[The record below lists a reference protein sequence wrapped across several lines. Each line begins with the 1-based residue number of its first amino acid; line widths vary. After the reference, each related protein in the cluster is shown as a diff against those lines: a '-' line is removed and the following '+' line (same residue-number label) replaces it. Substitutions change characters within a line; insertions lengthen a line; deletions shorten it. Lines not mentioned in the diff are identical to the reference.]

1 MGKGKRLRRGRASRG
16 VQGAGSHEL
25 AAVEAG
31 GRLKLAVVTYPGL
44 DTDGP
49 SLARDV
55 ELVRASILYA
65 DEIELISPGAA
76 MLASVLRL
84 AETGSSGLLA
94 LLGALDDDTVQ
105 HLGGENLPKNW
116 REIVPAAALAAQLNP
131 AVLRALPGGDQIDS
145 NAFQSLLE
153 GWQSA
158 TGQFQDVA
166 QAMFEQSGGS
176 DLIPAV
182 DAEILKLS
190 SSGLNGATDAET
202 ITAGYMDLVRE
213 LLEEPSSRL
222 LFDDA
227 AGSLV
232 RSLVDAGNVEPHP
245 LALKHAGEAA
255 VGAGLV
261 ARLPSFPQA
270 PVDELLDLR
279 RDLYAPLVRYR
290 AATSRLADRVATPAF
305 DTAMAAEIDD
315 LWTTDVAPAL
325 VEIGEGLTEHG
336 LVREMARASTQNVRD
351 LIVSGSA
358 IYVGLAAG
366 TSVDGVAASTV
377 AVGGAVAGTAARAA
391 VARRAERRGVAA
403 HELFYLYEVDRRL

>member
-105 HLGGENLPKNW
+105 HLGGEKLPKNW

-279 RDLYAPLVRYR
+279 RDLSAPLVRYR

-336 LVREMARASTQNVRD
+336 LVREMARASMQNVRD